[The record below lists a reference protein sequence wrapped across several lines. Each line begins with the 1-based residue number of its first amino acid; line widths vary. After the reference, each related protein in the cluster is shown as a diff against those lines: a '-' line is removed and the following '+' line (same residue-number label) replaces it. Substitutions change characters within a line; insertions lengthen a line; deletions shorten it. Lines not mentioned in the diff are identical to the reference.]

1 MLRVI
6 TQFVLMRSTKKAV
19 VAVTGSGVVTGHSET
34 SSFQENFRPTQGFS
48 IFSIFDRVGIG
59 NKAIPYR
66 APFTRTSFRFS
77 RSPK

>member
-34 SSFQENFRPTQGFS
+34 SSH
-48 IFSIFDRVGIG
+48 
-59 NKAIPYR
+59 
-66 APFTRTSFRFS
+66 
-77 RSPK
+77 PKQTHVRDVNTVVQNLKTYQMNQHFFVVS